1 MWFCFLVR
9 ILAPA
14 LIDDEPRSSM
24 SNALPPPPRGGL
36 IRPRRMGLYRTGP
49 PPTRRVGLGGL
60 LLVALGW
67 VASCSS
73 RWVGLLP
80 ARRVGLGWACPP
92 TLGWVASNLP
102 LVVLS
107 WVALTLPLVVAVVWG
122 PIALLVALGSSS
134 AWWSSSRRYWV

>member
-67 VASCSS
+67 VTSCTS
-73 RWVGLLP
+73 RWVG
-80 ARRVGLGWACPP
+80 
-92 TLGWVASNLP
+92 LGWVASNLP

-107 WVALTLPLVVAVVWG
+107 WVALTLPLVVAVVWV